1 VYKCSAIKDLRV
13 IQNRDIE
20 SMIIVDNC
28 MGSFGQAL
36 GNGIPILAFEG
47 DPNDREL
54 LLLKDYLVGL
64 SLLSADKFVETNR
77 STFLLEKIR
86 FCKEPSQYLNMLPNQ
101 QSISLKELSV

>member
-1 VYKCSAIKDLRV
+1 VYNISAIKDLRV
-13 IQNRDIE
+13 IQNRE
-20 SMIIVDNC
+20 LETMIIIDNC

-36 GNGIPILAFEG
+36 GNGVPILAFEG

-54 LLLKDYLVGL
+54 PLLKDYLVGL
-64 SLLSADKFVETNR
+64 SLLSTEKFVETNR

-86 FCKEPSQYLNMLPNQ
+86 FCKEPVQYLSMLPSQ